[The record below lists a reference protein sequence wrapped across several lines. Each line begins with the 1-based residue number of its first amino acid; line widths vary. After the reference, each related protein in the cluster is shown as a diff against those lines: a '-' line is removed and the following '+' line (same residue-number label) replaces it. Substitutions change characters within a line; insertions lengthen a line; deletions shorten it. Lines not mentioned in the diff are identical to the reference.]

1 MIEELN
7 HSDEKQPNK
16 LLQEADNAVEKTMD
30 TGEGDCKNDNVSIRN
45 EIVLQIVPAIDQA
58 MQPQGLQDLS
68 SIDQELLRQFA
79 TSVAQELTQS
89 Q

>member
-1 MIEELN
+1 
-7 HSDEKQPNK
+7 
-16 LLQEADNAVEKTMD
+16 MD
-30 TGEGDCKNDNVSIRN
+30 TGEGDCKNDDVSIQN
-45 EIVLQIVPAIDQA
+45 EIVLHIVPAIDQA
-58 MQPQGLQDLS
+58 MQSQALQDLS